1 MQRVGDFGDHPLR
14 VLSPSLKS
22 NKRAGM
28 PGHNMDYTWRVDAGP
43 DPKGP
48 VDRLSLSG
56 SMSEWWEEI
65 ENPYDFETDSP
76 EEVAE
81 KKEAGEGSKHKSWSD
96 IHLFTPGSPTFGPW
110 NSKNQSV
117 DLRLLHRRKGI
128 HCRLRPSS
136 NVGKGKSS
144 DALKAISA
152 GFEDRQYIS
161 SHCRLCNWAS
171 NGLTWEE
178 SYQANERHEEQHE
191 EYSAWTVA
199 SDALPPWDT
208 RASLHDH
215 ECALASCN
223 CICGCEDGPFCTILF
238 GRLCA
243 VCMVRDGR
251 GDKEHGSPEV

>member
-1 MQRVGDFGDHPLR
+1 MERAFGADFTGVRVHTGPEADALNNSMSARACTTGQDIFPETAEYNPGTPEGQRLLAYELTHMVQQGGADVQRVGGFGDHPLR

-65 ENPYDFETDSP
+65 ENPHDFETDSP

-110 NSKNQSV
+110 NSKINQATSGSFTGGKEFTAV
-117 DLRLLHRRKGI
+117 YD
-128 HCRLRPSS
+128 RPAMLAKE
-136 NVGKGKSS
+136 N
-144 DALKAISA
+144 
-152 GFEDRQYIS
+152 R
-161 SHCRLCNWAS
+161 
-171 NGLTWEE
+171 
-178 SYQANERHEEQHE
+178 
-191 EYSAWTVA
+191 
-199 SDALPPWDT
+199 PT
-208 RASLHDH
+208 R
-215 ECALASCN
+215 
-223 CICGCEDGPFCTILF
+223 
-238 GRLCA
+238 
-243 VCMVRDGR
+243 
-251 GDKEHGSPEV
+251 